1 MDKLTHTHILYT
13 YSIAIMYVWKY
24 KCTYDNTCTYI
35 HTYIRTYIHTYIR
48 TYMYIHT
55 YIHSYIHTYIHT
67 YTHTHSISN
76 TFITNSFTLSPT
88 HTGCVCASTRPG
100 MTLPPLA
107 LIILSKDDPEYL
119 VSSSSSYL

>member
-1 MDKLTHTHILYT
+1 
-13 YSIAIMYVWKY
+13 MYVCKY
-24 KCTYDNTCTYI
+24 KCAYDNK
-35 HTYIRTYIHTYIR
+35 
-48 TYMYIHT
+48 
-55 YIHSYIHTYIHT
+55 YIHTYIHT
-67 YTHTHSISN
+67 HTHTYILYTHTHTHTYIHTYINCISN

-107 LIILSKDDPEYL
+107 LITLLKDDPEYL